1 MGERMDAAIQKYL
14 DIQEKNL
21 LGGGQKHMDRQ
32 HDRGKLAARERI
44 DLWKAENWDPDALV
58 AIADEPWVLYEGIGT
73 NGPVAVADM
82 REASSHAVPGDATVL
97 LTIAVGTVSA
107 AGDAGVP
114 TAFALAGNYP
124 NPFNPM
130 TTIRFDVPRTG
141 RVTVDVY
148 DVRGQRIARLVDG
161 EVAPGRHTVVWD
173 GRDRHG
179 RTVSSGVYFY
189 EVRQGAD
196 VEIGKM
202 ALVR

>member
-1 MGERMDAAIQKYL
+1 VGQPLYSDVRTEASGQRWYL
-14 DIQEKNL
+14 ELQAGGNSGGSGST
-21 LGGGQKHMDRQ
+21 LG
-32 HDRGKLAARERI
+32 
-44 DLWKAENWDPDALV
+44 WDPDALV

-179 RTVSSGVYFY
+179 RTVSSGVYFSRL
-189 EVRQGAD
+189 EAEGVTKTDRM
-196 VEIGKM
+196 VLMK
-202 ALVR
+202 